1 MARYAE
7 GTSVSPEA
15 SQQEISGLMRRYGAD
30 GFVVGWD
37 GDRAAI
43 QFRRGERLFR
53 VDLPIPA
60 RADYQDRR
68 AGNGRVVS
76 GQAAYDAEVRRRWRA
91 LVLTVKAKLEAIQN
105 GIATFEDE
113 FLAYLM
119 LPDGTTAGP
128 RVLAEV
134 DAARHA
140 GIAPPR
146 LLALPVGGQG

>member
-1 MARYAE
+1 MTGR
-7 GTSVSPEA
+7 
-15 SQQEISGLMRRYGAD
+15 SQQEIAGLMRRYGAD

-37 GDRAAI
+37 GDRAAA

-53 VDLPIPA
+53 IELPLPA
-60 RADYQDRR
+60 RAEFRDRL
-68 AGNGRVVS
+68 AGNGRMVS

-91 LVLTVKAKLEAIQN
+91 LVLVIKAKLEVVQI

-113 FLAYLM
+113 FLAYLL

-134 DAARHA
+134 DAARRA
-140 GIAPPR
+140 GIAPPQ
-146 LLALPVGGQG
+146 LLALPGGTQ